1 MAELGIGIV
10 GLGMGRSL
18 LGINIMAD
26 FPANVRGVC
35 DLVEAATDA
44 ARQEFGVEYATDKID
59 ALLERDD
66 IDVVGIY
73 TPDHL
78 HRDQVI
84 QALEAGKHVLVTKP
98 MSISNQESED
108 IISAVRRTGKR
119 VMPAQT
125 QRFTQNHLAIRRLID
140 PGEFGDIYFIAA
152 DYYQDLRP
160 VYDHTPWRYEV
171 PQDFIYGGLS
181 HNIDIM
187 RFLKGEIVEIGG
199 YGSNSGL
206 DPRYP
211 ADTFETFV
219 LNARFEDGTIGRIA
233 MAPAVRPPL
242 ANVYVQVFGTQ
253 GTFVPNQVV
262 LDNFEGKPS
271 LELDF
276 VPEAWAFAEVRVLRN
291 FVDSILA
298 DEPQAVNEIDGARIT
313 AVGDAITASVNSDGS
328 PQEVRLDF

>member
-18 LGINIMAD
+18 LGINGMPD
-26 FPANVRGVC
+26 FPATVRGVC

-44 ARQEFGVEYATDKID
+44 AQQEFGVEYATDKID
-59 ALLERDD
+59 ALLERND

-108 IISAVRRTGKR
+108 IISAVQRTGKR

-125 QRFTQNHLAIRRLID
+125 QRFVQSHMAVKRLID
-140 PGEFGDIYFIAA
+140 QGEFGDIYFVAA

-160 VYDHTPWRYEV
+160 VYDHTPWRYQV

-181 HNIDIM
+181 HNIDVM
-187 RFLKGEIVEIGG
+187 RFLKGEIVEVGG

-211 ADTFETFV
+211 GNMFETFV
-219 LNARFEDGTIGRIA
+219 LNTRFEDGTIGRIA

-242 ANVYVQVFGTQ
+242 DNVYVQVFGTR

-262 LDNFEGKPS
+262 LDKFEGKPS

-276 VPEAWAFAEVRVLRN
+276 TPEAWAFAEVRVLRN

-298 DEPQAVNEIDGARIT
+298 DEPQALTEIDGARIT
-313 AVGDAITASVNSDGS
+313 AVGDAITASVTSDGS